1 MRQDWEPNRM
11 YYFSTQCSMCM
22 CTCRNSRPKVFCKKG
37 VLRNF
42 SKFRGKHLYQSLFLN
57 KVIKKEAQVFSCE
70 FCEISSNTFF
80 TEYLRAAASVYFL
93 LFDTSFPLLGQRF
106 WKETI
111 LRSSNK
117 PQDLLALYLDY
128 SVLLLDDNSYSF
140 GYAKAP

>member
-1 MRQDWEPNRM
+1 MH
-11 YYFSTQCSMCM
+11 YFSTQCSMCM

-70 FCEISSNTFF
+70 FCEISKNTFF
-80 TEYLRAAASVYFL
+80 TEHLWAAASVLAIIWYKL
-93 LFDTSFPLLGQRF
+93 LSFPLLGQRF